1 MRKRKDIEK
10 EFKKRCSKL
19 SKSDMNVK
27 NLEAQKLI
35 LETLLD
41 VRDLLQEFDL
51 ENYIEDELT
60 DGNEL
65 MDGNEETKVGV
76 TEEEIIKLYKEN
88 CHDKI

>member
-10 EFKKRCSKL
+10 EFKKKCSKL
-19 SKSDMNVK
+19 SKTDTNTK
-27 NLEAQKLI
+27 NMEAQKLI

-51 ENYIEDELT
+51 EDYMEAESQEDDE
-60 DGNEL
+60 D
-65 MDGNEETKVGV
+65 MKVGV

-88 CHDKI
+88 CHDK

>member
-10 EFKKRCSKL
+10 EFKKKCSKL
-19 SKSDMNVK
+19 SKSEQNVK

-51 ENYIEDELT
+51 EDYMEAEAAEENDE
-60 DGNEL
+60 
-65 MDGNEETKVGV
+65 MKVGV

-88 CHDKI
+88 CHDK

>member
-10 EFKKRCSKL
+10 EFKKKCSKL
-19 SKSDMNVK
+19 SKSDMNAK

-51 ENYIEDELT
+51 EDYMEDEVA
-60 DGNEL
+60 EE
-65 MDGNEETKVGV
+65 NEEMKVGV